1 MQNLAEDIGSLFLQH
16 LCQRI
21 VGRIDD
27 GLRVRAD
34 FDQFTDQA
42 VRLVQDPVGTRR
54 SAWFRIRWAS
64 AIVLI
69 W

>member
-42 VRLVQDPVGTRR
+42 VRLVQDPVGP
-54 SAWFRIRWAS
+54 
-64 AIVLI
+64 
-69 W
+69 